1 MRVVFWG
8 TPDFAEPSLRA
19 LLGEGFDVIGVV
31 TQPDKPQGR
40 SRQIIP
46 SPIKQIALDEEIE
59 IFQPKNA
66 RDVELYKTLE
76 KLQPDVSVV
85 VAYGHILPQKIIDVP
100 RLGTLNV
107 HASLLPVLRGAAPIQ
122 AAILEGFTE
131 TGVTVMRVV
140 QQLDAGP
147 MILQSETPIVDDETY
162 GELHARLSE
171 LGALTLVEAL
181 TLFSLAGKVVE
192 RPQDESRATFAP
204 KITRES
210 ARIDWR
216 KSALE
221 ISRQIRA
228 FDPKPGAF
236 TRMSKGDL
244 KLFGPKVMD
253 GIKSRP
259 GEVLKTKAELI
270 IACGLDALRISE
282 VQASGKS
289 RMAAHE
295 WTRGRSVEVGE
306 ILGEST

>member
-8 TPDFAEPSLRA
+8 TPDFAAPSLRA
-19 LLGEGFDVIGVV
+19 LLGEGFDVIAVV

-40 SRQIIP
+40 ARQIIP
-46 SPIKQIALDEEIE
+46 SPIKQIALEEEIE
-59 IFQPKNA
+59 ILQPKNA

-76 KLQPDVSVV
+76 KLEPDVSVV

-100 RLGTLNV
+100 KLGTLNV
-107 HASLLPVLRGAAPIQ
+107 HASLLPLLRGAAPIQ
-122 AAILEGFTE
+122 AAILDGFTE

-162 GELHARLSE
+162 GELQNRLSE

-181 TLFSLAGKVVE
+181 TLFSLGKVKE
-192 RPQDESRATFAP
+192 RPQDDERATFAP
-204 KITRES
+204 KITRDS

-216 KSALE
+216 NSALE

-236 TRMSKGDL
+236 TRTSKGDL
-244 KLFGPKVMD
+244 KMFGPRVMD
-253 GIKSRP
+253 GIKAKP

-270 IACGLDALRISE
+270 VACGLDALRVTE
-282 VQASGKS
+282 VQPSGKS

-295 WTRGRSVEVGE
+295 WTRGRAVEVGE
-306 ILGEST
+306 MLGDSA